1 LLEHSQIEREL
12 RNIGFEGMTHS
23 EQGYRQEISMTPEDN
38 VRLWLAHLAGEF
50 TNRNEEESLA
60 TMVEDASVCHVPT
73 GSGGAGKTVLRRYYR
88 DEFIPSIPE
97 DWNLTLTNRV
107 ATDNGIAEEARLRFH
122 HTKQMD
128 WFLPGIPAT
137 GKLIEIDIVVFIDFR
152 DGLMAAER
160 IYWDQASVL
169 RQIGLLPR

>member
-1 LLEHSQIEREL
+1 
-12 RNIGFEGMTHS
+12 MTA
-23 EQGYRQEISMTPEDN
+23 EEN
-38 VRLWLAHLAGEF
+38 VNLWLTHLSGEF
-50 TNRNEEESLA
+50 NHRDVEESLA
-60 TMVEDASVCHVPT
+60 TMVEDATVCHVPT
-73 GSGGAGKTVLRRYYR
+73 GSGGSGKNELRRYYR
-88 DEFIPSIPE
+88 DEFIPSIPQ
-97 DWNLTLTNRV
+97 DWTHMLKNRL
-107 ATDNGIAEEARLRFH
+107 ATMGGIAEEARLRFH

-169 RQIGLLPR
+169 RQIGENSGARN